1 MQSSHYYQTV
11 LLCLP
16 IVAFV
21 MNFVMKLSTRAM
33 IGLRKI
39 LNTIITKVF
48 SITSLA
54 LDRGQLDIISQR
66 SSLPCVGYG
75 LIISGFKRKNSSATK
90 TYGNVLISLNLDI
103 YSGDAEAVLWRCSVG
118 NVFLEISQ
126 NSQENTYVRV
136 SF

>member
-1 MQSSHYYQTV
+1 MQSSHCYQTV

-66 SSLPCVGYG
+66 SSSPCVWYG
-75 LIISGFKRKNSSATK
+75 LIISGFKGKNSSATK

-103 YSGDAEAVLWRCSVG
+103 DSGDAEAVLWRCSVE
-118 NVFLEISQ
+118 NVFLEILQ